1 MLRRCALLMGTGAS
15 EASSLRETG
24 GVVAMDGRLTALVA
38 DRKASLRQVGAGLGL
53 TGSLIV
59 VEYE

>member
-1 MLRRCALLMGTGAS
+1 MCPGAN

-24 GVVAMDGRLTALVA
+24 GTVGMDGRLTALVP
-38 DRKASLRQVGAGLGL
+38 DRKASLRQAEAGLGL

-59 VEYE
+59 VEDE

>member
-1 MLRRCALLMGTGAS
+1 MGTGAS

-24 GVVAMDGRLTALVA
+24 GVVAMDGRLTALVV

-59 VEYE
+59 VEDE